1 MKSERITVRIPMN
14 AVTFQRLTQAIEAEW
29 PGARM
34 VGPVQPLGTAVFEV
48 DPDQGAAHDDD
59 QLLARLQ
66 AARADLEDLDELGS
80 LHTDIGMAISR
91 IRLAE
96 RAARE
101 AVAVRQRLRPPA
113 TEAAPGTIPLQ
124 VLVENL
130 ATLAWGRAVRSID
143 VYHDYYEAPEG
154 APKREHGT
162 TVTIRMVP
170 ERDLHLA
177 PVPWATD
184 DQPGTTSGKD
194 SA

>member
-1 MKSERITVRIPMN
+1 MKAERITVRLPMN

-48 DPDQGAAHDDD
+48 DPDQGASHDDD
-59 QLLARLQ
+59 QLIARLQ
-66 AARADLEDLDELGS
+66 FARADLEDLDERGS

-96 RAARE
+96 RASCE
-101 AVAVRQRLRPPA
+101 AVAARQQLRPPVPD
-113 TEAAPGTIPLQ
+113 AAPGTIPLQ
-124 VLVENL
+124 TLVEQL
-130 ATLAWGRAVRSID
+130 AQLGWGRAVRSID

-154 APKREHGT
+154 APRREHGT

-170 ERDLHLA
+170 ERDLRLA
-177 PVPWATD
+177 PVPWASD
-184 DQPGTTSGKD
+184 DQPGTTGGED